1 MTAAVTLSSR
11 TAGPRWTAD
20 PDEAAA
26 ALAQDP
32 VGFAR
37 AANRAMDGADP
48 LTVLAWAGRV
58 FGRRLA
64 VTAAMGDTVLA
75 HLASRAVPGV
85 HVLFVDTGYHF
96 GETLGTADAVAA
108 AYPVRLVT
116 VRAPQSVVNHEAE
129 RGRLY
134 STSPDACCALRKVTP
149 LDGALRGYRAWATGL
164 RRGESAVRALT
175 PTVQWDARR
184 EVLKLAPIAAWSDED
199 LLGYLDAHPDVVL
212 NPLLQM
218 GYPSIGCWPCT
229 QPVAE
234 GEDARSGRWAGLA
247 KTECGIHYQI

>member
-1 MTAAVTLSSR
+1 MNPQDV
-11 TAGPRWTAD
+11 
-20 PDEAAA
+20 EA
-26 ALAQDP
+26 ALAEDP
-32 VGFAR
+32 VAFAKQ
-37 AANRAMDGADP
+37 ADQLLEGADP

-58 FGRRLA
+58 FGRGLA

-96 GETLGTADAVAA
+96 GETLGTTDAVQA
-108 AYPVRLVT
+108 AYPVRLIT
-116 VRAPQSVVNHEAE
+116 VRPTETVVAHEKA
-129 RGRLY
+129 RGRLHA
-134 STSPDACCALRKVTP
+134 SDPDACCALRKVAP

-164 RRGESAVRALT
+164 RRTDSPSRSMT

-184 EVLKLAPIAAWSDED
+184 NLLKLAPIAAWTED
-199 LLGYLDAHPDVVL
+199 DLDRYLADVPDL
-212 NPLLQM
+212 IGNPLLQM

-234 GEDARSGRWAGLA
+234 GEHARAGRWAGRA